1 MTGIVEAETASRHGT
16 AVVLRDL
23 TVSAG
28 GRPLLKGAEATFPPG
43 QVTLII
49 GPSGVGKS
57 VLLQILAGL
66 IDESHPEIRFQG
78 RLEFDGRDVL
88 KSGQR
93 PAVGVVFQ
101 SFALFDELSP
111 AENVRFARAHRPRRA
126 DGSALQNAPDA
137 LLRELQIPTRTRTAA
152 LSGGQQQRLAIA
164 RTLAFDPDVIV
175 YDEPT
180 SGLDAATAEQV
191 AALIANTHATHPKTS
206 IIVTHDYESLPPIA
220 DRIYLLDPQSRTLRP
235 IARDQWHALPSL
247 LKAARQTD
255 EVVRPAVS
263 ETEGRFAW
271 RPLLRRVGDFLA
283 GTSRVIEETLLVPA
297 RLLPLWR
304 SPYWGFRYLLH
315 YLRLVAGVSAW
326 CYIAIAGLIVG
337 FVATHFTFRF
347 LPYANYTEPLLIE
360 DLLSSMGF
368 ALYRILVPVLATI
381 LIAARCGAAVASDVG
396 GKTYGRQIDALKT
409 FGSKPERYLLTSV
422 LYAFLLGTPVLVGL
436 GYLVASLT
444 SLVVFAATH
453 AERGPEFWRL
463 HFHSDL
469 IVPGETFY
477 QGTGWLIVKIL
488 FCAVGMGLIA
498 YHRGAQ
504 PKSSSRDVSSGI
516 TSAIL
521 WSTLYVLVVHFAFT
535 FFEFD

>member
-1 MTGIVEAETASRHGT
+1 MTGIVEVETAGRQGT
-16 AVVLRDL
+16 TVALRDL

-28 GRPLLKGAEATFPPG
+28 GRTLLERTEATFPPG

-66 IDESHPEIRFQG
+66 IDESHSEIRFNG

-88 KSGQR
+88 KSAKR

-111 AENVRFARAHRPRRA
+111 GDNVRFARAHRLERR
-126 DGSALQNAPDA
+126 DGSKSRNTPDA
-137 LLRELQIPTRTRTAA
+137 LLQELQIPSGVRTAA

-191 AALIANTHATHPKTS
+191 ASLIADTHATHPKTS

-220 DRIYLLDPQSRTLRP
+220 DRIYLLDPEARTLRP
-235 IARDQWHALPSL
+235 IPRDQWDALPAL
-247 LKAARQTD
+247 LKAARKTEESGLQ
-255 EVVRPAVS
+255 AAS
-263 ETEGRFAW
+263 ETGGRFSL
-271 RPLLRRVGDFLA
+271 RSMLRRIGNFFA
-283 GTSRVIEETLLVPA
+283 GTSRILEETVLISA

-326 CYIAIAGLIVG
+326 CYIAIAGLIIG

-381 LIAARCGAAVASDVG
+381 LIAARCGAAVASDIG
-396 GKTYGRQIDALKT
+396 GKTYGRQIDALRT
-409 FGSKPERYLLTSV
+409 FGAKPERYLLTGV
-422 LYAFLLGTPVLVGL
+422 LYAFLLGTPVLVAL
-436 GYLVASLT
+436 GYAVARLT
-444 SLVVFAATH
+444 SLVVFTATH
-453 AERGPEFWRL
+453 ADRGPEFWRL

-469 IVPGETFY
+469 VIPGEPFY
-477 QGTGWLIVKIL
+477 QGTGWLIAKIL
-488 FCAVGMGLIA
+488 FCAVGIGLIA